1 MSRCDLCESRAEY
14 LCKNCKS
21 VFCERCLS
29 KVEVE
34 ILVCS
39 NCGSTEINKIRTEG
53 GIFYSCAKCNSSEVR
68 KAIKYVRKC
77 PKCGSE
83 VVKIDTFWRDL
94 RDSFQSLMY
103 KLEESFLKFK
113 EDIKRMDELKERL
126 LKVREMGF
134 IHDSRLDKDIYDLYL
149 KSKDTIGKTEKYLSK
164 FDVNYFYTP
173 NPKSYY
179 IENPSELIKLE
190 EDIKRLSE
198 IFDETSSRLSDVL
211 LEVESHEP
219 VIDKRIYSIEY
230 HYNLFLDYS
239 MLIELEDD
247 EYPICAIPNVRI
259 NLDLGGVGHKGN
271 GILFITFKRLIF
283 VDLKDK
289 TSPVFNVR
297 LNDVEVSSIKIVGR
311 LNKRIRIPFV
321 SGTLEIITERNTL
334 YMIEQYLHSAY
345 KVRLKRGPNLN
356 LLKSIDLNPYIKSLH
371 HRINTL
377 IRGLKNRK
385 MYGLKESKR
394 GLRYEAGAVSMEAE
408 TKKGEEYTPLLIGNY
423 TEGLTEPKEEPSRV
437 EESAQED
444 ERILNLESR
453 KYAIEKSIEFLNDQL
468 NSGMITYSDYLD
480 NYKKLQGELFR
491 INKKLQ
497 KMLIDK
503 DKERS

>member
-1 MSRCDLCESRAEY
+1 MSKCDLCESKAEY

-34 ILVCS
+34 ILVCGD
-39 NCGSTEINKIRTEG
+39 CGSTEINKVRTKDG
-53 GIFYSCAKCNSSEVR
+53 VFYSCARCNSSEVR

-83 VVKIDTFWRDL
+83 VVNIDIFWREL
-94 RDSFQSLMY
+94 RDSFQDLIY
-103 KLEESFLKFK
+103 KLEESFLEFK
-113 EDIKRMDELKERL
+113 GEIKKIDELKGRL

-149 KSKDTIGKTEKYLSK
+149 KSRDTIGRTENYLSK
-164 FDVNYFYTP
+164 FDINGFHTP

-179 IENPSELIKLE
+179 MENPLELIKLE

-198 IFDETSSRLSDVL
+198 IFSETSSRLNDIL
-211 LEVESHEP
+211 IEVESHEP
-219 VIDKRIYSIEY
+219 VIDKRLYSIEY
-230 HYNLFLDYS
+230 HYKLFLDYS
-239 MLIELEDD
+239 LLIELEDD
-247 EYPICAIPNVRI
+247 EYPICAIPNVRVNI
-259 NLDLGGVGHKGN
+259 DLEGVSHKGN

-289 TSPVFNVR
+289 ASPVFNVR
-297 LNDVEVSSIKIVGR
+297 LKDVDVSSIKIVGR
-311 LNKRIRIPFV
+311 LNKRIRVPFV

-345 KVRLKRGPNLN
+345 KVKLKKGPNLN
-356 LLKSIDLNPYIKSLH
+356 LLKSIDLGPYIKSLH
-371 HRINTL
+371 HRINIL

-385 MYGLKESKR
+385 MYHLREER
-394 GLRYEAGAVSMEAE
+394 QGLRFEAGAVSAE
-408 TKKGEEYTPLLIGNY
+408 VKTKEDEEYTPLLIGDSS
-423 TEGLTEPKEEPSRV
+423 ERMEFKGEPLKSLEEKV
-437 EESAQED
+437 IQED

-503 DKERS
+503 DKD